1 MSTCA
6 HSCTCARALPRVQS
20 NNTTPPPHP
29 LPPSPPHQLQR
40 CLLDEELAS
49 FNVAMGIHTT
59 PTAPTVPATSTGTVL
74 RQRQRHPLIQMH
86 SESILSCALCHL
98 VEFGLAPLSQ
108 IFAQSGAHA
117 RARLAR
123 ATVEQQQLV
132 AACRARGIDPGPL
145 PPLSVPP

>member
-1 MSTCA
+1 
-6 HSCTCARALPRVQS
+6 
-20 NNTTPPPHP
+20 
-29 LPPSPPHQLQR
+29 
-40 CLLDEELAS
+40 
-49 FNVAMGIHTT
+49 MGIYTT

-86 SESILSCALCHL
+86 SKSILSCALCHL

-123 ATVEQQQLV
+123 ATAEQQQLV

-145 PPLSVPP
+145 PPLSVTP